1 MSASKK
7 TAETVK
13 IGKEAVDAAVKAG
26 TEAFKNYEDV
36 LSLSKGNIDA
46 MVASGSLFAKGMQD
60 INKAWFEL
68 AQTSI
73 EESAKV
79 AKAVLA
85 SKSLPE
91 AVEIQSNFV
100 KGNYDKAMA
109 DSQKIADMSVK
120 LVEEVSAPL
129 NERVNLAVE
138 TFSKPLAA

>member
-1 MSASKK
+1 MSTAKK
-7 TAETVK
+7 TAEVTK

-36 LSLSKGNIDA
+36 LALSKGNIDA
-46 MVASGSLFAKGMQD
+46 LVASGSLFAKGMQD

-68 AQTSI
+68 AQASV

-91 AVEIQSNFV
+91 AVEIQSKFV

-120 LVEEVSAPL
+120 LAEQVSAPI
-129 NERVNLAVE
+129 NERVTLAVE